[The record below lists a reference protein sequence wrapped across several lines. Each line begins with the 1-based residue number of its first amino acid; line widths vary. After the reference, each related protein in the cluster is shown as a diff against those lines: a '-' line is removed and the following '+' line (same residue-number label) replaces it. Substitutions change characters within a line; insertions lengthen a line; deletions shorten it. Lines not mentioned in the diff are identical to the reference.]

1 MWKKAAS
8 AMMPSRNSRA
18 GSPPDA
24 PKDNAVDQISVFD
37 SPKPTFTASQAA
49 ELLARDYGIVARLRE
64 LVSERDQN
72 FHVES
77 PAGSFVLKIA
87 NAVEDHGFLE
97 LQNAVLKHVGLA
109 DPGLGVQRVIATR
122 SGQEIAAWERG
133 SARHAVRLL
142 TYLPGDLFSTAKSSP
157 ALLESLGQFMGRLS
171 RALKGFGHPAAFR
184 AGFLW
189 NLDETMA
196 VKPWLADIAPERR
209 DLVARIFVRYEQRV
223 LPRLAVLRAGVLH
236 QDANDNNIVVD
247 SASGRVTGLID
258 FGDMTHG
265 RQINELAIT
274 LAYALLDIEDVY
286 AAAAPLISGYSRAF
300 ALEADEA
307 AVLFDLVAARL
318 AMSVCISSHR
328 AKEFPDNDYLLI
340 SQAPAFRLLER
351 LDRTNP
357 DFLAAFSRHAAGL
370 APVAE
375 AESVVAWLASPACRP
390 QAMFDIDLD
399 RCGRLLL
406 SLQSAAPGMQHAAD
420 PEAYWNWLQ
429 SRFEAENAQFAI
441 GLYGEVRDVYAGE
454 QFSTALS
461 PEWRSQHLGQ
471 DIFIA
476 AGTPLHAPLA
486 GKVLSVVDNALPY
499 DYGPTV
505 ILEHRA
511 GNEGP
516 AFWTLY
522 GHLSRDTLAMV
533 SEGQTIT
540 AGQQIGTIGDHTV
553 NGGWAPHLHFQIITD
568 RLGQSGEFPGV
579 GQPSLWPVWRAI
591 SPDPN
596 LILRLAPESFAKDQ
610 TPPADLLRRRAQVLG
625 PSLSISYRNKLKI
638 VRGRGAYLYDHTG
651 RAFLDGVNNICH
663 VGHSHPHV
671 VEALARQAAVLN
683 TNTRYLHDTI
693 LDYAERLGSHF
704 PKPLSVVY
712 FVCSGS
718 EANELALRMAR
729 TVTGRRHTITLDWG
743 YHGNTNG
750 LIDVSPYKFNRKGGR
765 GKPDDVE
772 IAELADPYRGRFK
785 GSGENSGI
793 AYAASVAEKIEL
805 IRSRT
810 GQGPA
815 AFIAE
820 AISGCGGQVFF
831 PDAYL
836 RTAAGYVREA
846 GGLVIVDEVQTG
858 FGRVGNHMW
867 AHGPQGVIPD
877 IVTLGKPIGNGHP
890 MAAVVTT
897 PEIAAAF
904 ANGMEFFSSFGGNPV
919 SAAVGMAVLDV
930 LEQEGLQH
938 KARLTGDHLK
948 ARFATLADR
957 HEIIGHVRGEGL
969 FLGVELVRDRK
980 TLEPAT
986 EEAGRIAND
995 MREHGVLISTDGPF
1009 DNVLKI
1015 KPPMVFGLRE
1025 ADIMAD
1031 ALEAALQKL

>member
-1 MWKKAAS
+1 M
-8 AMMPSRNSRA
+8 N
-18 GSPPDA
+18 
-24 PKDNAVDQISVFD
+24 QISVFD
-37 SPKPTFTASQAA
+37 SPKPAFTPDEAQR
-49 ELLARDYGIVARLRE
+49 LLQRDYGIAGSLKE

-72 FHVES
+72 FLVDGAS
-77 PAGSFVLKIA
+77 GKFVLKIA
-87 NAVEDHGFLE
+87 NAVEDEAFLA
-97 LQNAVLKHVGLA
+97 LQNAAMKHVAQA
-109 DPGLGVQRVIATR
+109 DPALGLQRVIASTAGADI
-122 SGQEIAAWERG
+122 SHWDHGE
-133 SARHAVRLL
+133 SRHAVRLL
-142 TYLPGDLFSTAKSSP
+142 TYLPGDLYSAAGSTP
-157 ALLESLGQFMGRLS
+157 ALLESLGSFMGRLS
-171 RALKGFGHPAAFR
+171 RALRGFGHPAAFR
-184 AGFLW
+184 PGFLW
-189 NLDETMA
+189 NLDEAMA
-196 VKPWLADIAPERR
+196 VKPWLADIVAERR
-209 DLVARIFVRYEQRV
+209 DLVARIFARYEQRV
-223 LPRLAVLRAGVLH
+223 LPKLALLRGAVLH

-247 SASGRVTGLID
+247 KATSTVTGLID

-265 RQINELAIT
+265 RQINELAVT
-274 LAYALLDIEDVY
+274 LAYALLDVEDVY
-286 AAAAPLISGYSRAF
+286 TSAAPLIAAYARHF
-300 ALEADEA
+300 ALEPDEA
-307 AVLFDLVAARL
+307 EILFDLVAARL

-328 AKEFPDNDYLLI
+328 AKDFPDNDYLLV

-357 DFLAAFSRHAAGL
+357 DFLAAFTRHAAGL
-370 APVAE
+370 DPVPTSDA
-375 AESVVAWLASPACRP
+375 VVTWLASPACQP
-390 QAMFDIDLD
+390 HALFDIDLD
-399 RCGRLLL
+399 RTGRILLH
-406 SLQSAAPGMQHAAD
+406 LQEGAPGMEHGAD
-420 PEAYWNWLQ
+420 PQAYWAWLE
-429 SRFEAENAQFAI
+429 SRFRAEDAQFAI
-441 GLYGEVRDVYAGE
+441 GLYGENRNVYKGE
-454 QFSTALS
+454 QFATAAS

-476 AGTPLHAPLA
+476 AGTPLYAPLP

-511 GNEGP
+511 GENGP

-522 GHLSRDTLAMV
+522 GHLSRETLAMV
-533 SEGQTIT
+533 KDGQEIA

-579 GQPSLWPVWRAI
+579 GQPSLWPIWRAI
-591 SPDPN
+591 APNPN
-596 LILRLAPESFAKDQ
+596 LILRLAPESFVEDH
-610 TPPADLLRRRAQVLG
+610 TPPDVLLKRRAEVLG
-625 PSLSISYRNKLKI
+625 PSLSISYRKKLKI

-693 LDYAERLGSHF
+693 LDYAERLGSYF

-712 FVCSGS
+712 LVCSGS

-729 TVTGRRHTITLDWG
+729 TVTGRRATITLDWG

-765 GKPDDVE
+765 GKPDYVE

-785 GSGENSGI
+785 GTGENSGM
-793 AYAASVAEKIEL
+793 AYAASVAEKVEL
-805 IRSRT
+805 IREKT

-836 RTAAGYVREA
+836 KTSAEHVRKA

-867 AHGPQGVIPD
+867 AHGPQGIVPD

-897 PEIAAAF
+897 PEIARAF

-930 LEQEGLQH
+930 LEQEGLQA
-938 KARLTGDHLK
+938 KARVTGDHLK
-948 ARFATLADR
+948 ARFAALAEK
-957 HEIIGHVRGEGL
+957 HPLIGHVRGEGL
-969 FLGVELVRDRK
+969 FLGVELVKDRI

-986 EEAGRIAND
+986 DEAGRIAND
-995 MREHGVLISTDGPF
+995 MRDHGVLISTDGPF

-1015 KPPMVFGLRE
+1015 KPPMAFGLRE
-1025 ADIMAD
+1025 ADILAD
-1031 ALEAALQKL
+1031 ALEAALARG

>member
-1 MWKKAAS
+1 M
-8 AMMPSRNSRA
+8 N
-18 GSPPDA
+18 
-24 PKDNAVDQISVFD
+24 QISVFD
-37 SPKPTFTASQAA
+37 SPKPAFTPQEAQR
-49 ELLARDYGIVARLRE
+49 LLERDYGIGGALKE

-72 FHVES
+72 FLVDS
-77 PAGSFVLKIA
+77 GTGKFVLKIA
-87 NAVEDHGFLE
+87 NAAEDEAFLA
-97 LQNAVLKHVGLA
+97 LQNAAMKHVAQA
-109 DPGLGVQRVIATR
+109 DPTLGLQRVIMSTTGADITHW
-122 SGQEIAAWERG
+122 EHAA
-133 SARHAVRLL
+133 SRHAVRLL
-142 TYLPGDLFSTAKSSP
+142 TYLPGDLYSAAGNSP
-157 ALLESLGQFMGRLS
+157 ALLASLGEFMGRLS
-171 RALKGFGHPAAFR
+171 RALRGFGHPAAFR
-184 AGFLW
+184 PGFLW
-189 NLDETMA
+189 NLDDAMA
-196 VKPWLADIAPERR
+196 VKPWFADIVPERR
-209 DLVARIFVRYEQRV
+209 DLVARIFARYEARA
-223 LPRLAVLRAGVLH
+223 LPRLALLRGAVLH

-247 SASGRVTGLID
+247 VATSTVTGLID

-265 RQINELAIT
+265 RQINELAVT
-274 LAYALLDIEDVY
+274 LAYALLDVEDVY
-286 AAAAPLISGYSRAF
+286 KSAAPLISAYSRVF
-300 ALEADEA
+300 PLDADEA
-307 AVLFDLVAARL
+307 AVLFDLVVARL
-318 AMSVCISSHR
+318 VMSVCISSHR
-328 AKEFPDNDYLLI
+328 AKDFPDNDYLLV

-351 LDRTNP
+351 LDKTNP
-357 DFLAAFSRHAAGL
+357 DFLAAFTRHAAGL
-370 APVAE
+370 APVPTSA
-375 AESVVAWLASPACRP
+375 AVVDWLSSPDCQP
-390 QAMFDIDLD
+390 QPMFDVDLD
-399 RCGRLLL
+399 RAGRILLH
-406 SLQSAAPGMQHAAD
+406 LQEGAPGMEHGAD
-420 PEAYWNWLQ
+420 PQAYWAWLEQ
-429 SRFEAENAQFAI
+429 RFREEGAHYAI
-441 GLYGEVRDVYAGE
+441 GLYGEDRNVYKGE
-454 QFSTALS
+454 QFATAAS

-486 GKVLSVVDNALPY
+486 GTVLSVVDNALPY

-511 GNEGP
+511 GENGP
-516 AFWTLY
+516 TFWTLY
-522 GHLSRDTLAMV
+522 GHLSRETLSMV
-533 SEGQTIT
+533 QPGQRIA
-540 AGQQIGTIGDHTV
+540 AGQQIGSIGDHTV

-591 SPDPN
+591 APDPN
-596 LILRLAPESFAKDQ
+596 LILRLAPESFTEDR
-610 TPPADLLRRRAQVLG
+610 TPPDLLLKRRAQVLG
-625 PSLSISYRNKLKI
+625 PSLSISYRKKLKI

-671 VEALARQAAVLN
+671 VEALARQAAILN

-712 FVCSGS
+712 LVCSGS

-729 TVTGRRHTITLDWG
+729 TVTGRRSTITLDWG

-765 GKPDDVE
+765 GKPDYVE

-785 GSGENSGI
+785 GTSENSGI
-793 AYAASVAEKIEL
+793 AYAASVAEKAEL
-805 IRSRT
+805 IRRKT

-831 PDAYL
+831 PQAYL
-836 RTAAGYVREA
+836 KTAAEHIRKA

-867 AHGPQGVIPD
+867 AHGPQGVVPD

-897 PEIAAAF
+897 PEIATAF

-919 SAAVGMAVLDV
+919 STAVGMAVLDV
-930 LEQEGLQH
+930 LEQEDLQA
-938 KARLTGDHLK
+938 KARITGDHLK
-948 ARFATLADR
+948 ALIAALAET
-957 HEIIGHVRGEGL
+957 HPLIGDVRGEGL
-969 FLGVELVRDRK
+969 FLGVELVKDRS

-986 EEAGRIAND
+986 EEANRIAND
-995 MREHGVLISTDGPF
+995 MRDHGVLISTDGPF

-1015 KPPMVFGLRE
+1015 KPPMAFGLRE
-1025 ADIMAD
+1025 ADILAEALKE
-1031 ALEAALQKL
+1031 ALERI

>member
-1 MWKKAAS
+1 M
-8 AMMPSRNSRA
+8 N
-18 GSPPDA
+18 
-24 PKDNAVDQISVFD
+24 QISVFD
-37 SPKPTFTASQAA
+37 SPKPSFTHEEAQR
-49 ELLARDYGIVARLRE
+49 LLARDYGIEGQLKE

-72 FHVES
+72 FLVDAPS
-77 PAGSFVLKIA
+77 GSFVLKIA
-87 NAVEDHGFLE
+87 NAAEDRAFLD
-97 LQNAVLKHVGLA
+97 LQNAAMKHVALTDPSLGL
-109 DPGLGVQRVIATR
+109 QRVIATTA
-122 SGQEIAAWERG
+122 GTDITTWEHG
-133 SARHAVRLL
+133 ASQHAVRLL
-142 TYLPGDLFSTAKSSP
+142 TYLPGELYSASASSP
-157 ALLESLGQFMGRLS
+157 ALLESLGSFMGRLS
-171 RALKGFGHPAAFR
+171 QALKGFCHPAAFR
-184 AGFLW
+184 PGFLW
-189 NLDETMA
+189 NLDEAMA
-196 VKPWLADIAPERR
+196 VKDWLADVAPERR
-209 DLVARIFVRYEQRV
+209 DLASRIFARYEQRV
-223 LPRLAVLRAGVLH
+223 LPKRALLRGAVLH

-247 SASGRVTGLID
+247 TASGSVTGLID

-265 RQINELAIT
+265 RQVNELAVT
-274 LAYALLDIEDVY
+274 LAYALLDVEDVY
-286 AAAAPLISGYSRAF
+286 KSALPLIAAYARQF
-300 ALEADEA
+300 ALEESEA
-307 AVLFDLVAARL
+307 EVLFDLVAARL

-328 AKEFPDNDYLLI
+328 AKAFPDNDYLLV

-357 DFLAAFSRHAAGL
+357 EFLAAFTRHAAGL
-370 APVAE
+370 APVPHSE
-375 AESVVAWLASPACRP
+375 AVVTWLSSPDCTP
-390 QAMFDIDLD
+390 QPMFGIDLD
-399 RCGRLLL
+399 RSGRILLH
-406 SLQSAAPGMQHAAD
+406 LQEGAPGMEHGAD
-420 PEAYWNWLQ
+420 PQAYWNWLEE
-429 SRFEAENAQFAI
+429 RFREDDAQFAI
-441 GLYGEVRDVYAGE
+441 GLYGEVRNVYKGE
-454 QFSTALS
+454 QFATAAS

-486 GKVLSVVDNALPY
+486 GRVLSVTDNALPY

-511 GNEGP
+511 GENGP
-516 AFWTLY
+516 LFWTLY
-522 GHLSRDTLAMV
+522 GHLSRETLAMV
-533 SEGQTIT
+533 KEGQEIT
-540 AGQQIGTIGDHTV
+540 AGQQIGSIGDHTV

-568 RLGQSGEFPGV
+568 RLGQTGEFPGV

-596 LILRLAPESFAKDQ
+596 LILRLAPESFVDDR
-610 TPPADLLRRRAQVLG
+610 TPPEVLLRRRAEVLG
-625 PSLSISYRNKLKI
+625 PSLSISYRKKLKI

-671 VEALARQAAVLN
+671 VEALTRQASVLN

-693 LDYAERLGSHF
+693 LDYAERLGAYF

-712 FVCSGS
+712 LVCSGS

-729 TVTGRRHTITLDWG
+729 TVTGRRATITLDWG

-750 LIDVSPYKFNRKGGR
+750 LIEVSPYKFNRKGGR
-765 GKPDDVE
+765 GKPEHVE

-793 AYAASVAEKIEL
+793 AYAASVAEKVEL
-805 IRSRT
+805 IREKT

-831 PDAYL
+831 PEAYL
-836 RTAAGYVREA
+836 KTAAEHVRKA
-846 GGLVIVDEVQTG
+846 GGLVIIDEVQTG

-867 AHGPQGVIPD
+867 AHGPQGVVPD

-897 PEIAAAF
+897 PEIAKAF

-930 LEQEGLQH
+930 LEQEGLQA
-938 KARLTGDHLK
+938 KARVTGDHLK
-948 ARFATLADR
+948 ARFRALAEK
-957 HEIIGHVRGEGL
+957 HPLIGHVRGEGL
-969 FLGVELVRDRK
+969 FLGVELVKDRG

-1015 KPPMVFGLRE
+1015 KPPMAFGPRE
-1025 ADIMAD
+1025 ADILAD
-1031 ALEAALQKL
+1031 ALQGALERTRSAP

>member
-1 MWKKAAS
+1 M
-8 AMMPSRNSRA
+8 N
-18 GSPPDA
+18 
-24 PKDNAVDQISVFD
+24 QTSVFE
-37 SPKPTFTASQAA
+37 SPKPAFTAQEAQH
-49 ELLARDYGIVARLRE
+49 LLARDYGIEGHLRE

-72 FHVES
+72 FLVDS
-77 PAGSFVLKIA
+77 PTGKFVLKIA
-87 NAVEDHGFLE
+87 NAVEDEDFLA
-97 LQNAVLKHVGLA
+97 LQNAVMRHVTLA
-109 DPGLGVQRVIATR
+109 DPDLGLQRVVASIAGKDMT
-122 SGQEIAAWERG
+122 SWAQGH
-133 SARHAVRLL
+133 ARHAVRLL
-142 TYLPGDLFSTAKSSP
+142 TYLPGEMYSAAASSP
-157 ALLESLGQFMGRLS
+157 ALLESLGTFMGRLS
-171 RALKGFGHPAAFR
+171 RALRGFGHPAAFR
-184 AGFLW
+184 PGFLW
-189 NLDETMA
+189 NLDEALA
-196 VKPWLADIAPERR
+196 VKPWLADIVPERR
-209 DLVARIFVRYEQRV
+209 DLVARVFARYEDRV
-223 LPRLAVLRAGVLH
+223 LPRLHQLRGAVLH

-247 SASGRVTGLID
+247 AASSTVTGLID

-265 RQINELAIT
+265 RQINELAVT
-274 LAYALLDIEDVY
+274 LAYALLDVPDVY
-286 AAAAPLISGYSRAF
+286 TSAAPLIGAYARQF
-300 ALEADEA
+300 PLEPEEA
-307 AVLFDLVAARL
+307 AIVFDLVAARL

-328 AKEFPDNDYLLI
+328 AKEFPDNDYLLV

-351 LDRTNP
+351 LDKTNP
-357 DFLAAFSRHAAGL
+357 DFLAAFTRHAAGL
-370 APVAE
+370 PPVPASQ
-375 AESVVAWLASPACRP
+375 AVVDWLSSPDCRP
-390 QAMFDIDLD
+390 HSMFDIDLD
-399 RCGRLLL
+399 RAGRILLH
-406 SLQSAAPGMQHAAD
+406 LQEGAPGMEHGAD
-420 PEAYWNWLQ
+420 PQAYWAWLE
-429 SRFEAENAQFAI
+429 SRFRQENAEFGI
-441 GLYGEVRDVYAGE
+441 GLYGEVRNVYKGD
-454 QFSTALS
+454 QFATAAS

-476 AGTPLHAPLA
+476 AGSPLYAPLS

-511 GNEGP
+511 GENGP

-522 GHLSRDTLAMV
+522 GHLSRETLAMV
-533 SEGQTIT
+533 KEGQEIA
-540 AGQQIGTIGDHTV
+540 AGQQIGSIGDHTV
-553 NGGWAPHLHFQIITD
+553 NGGWSPHLHFQIITD
-568 RLGQSGEFPGV
+568 RLGQTGEFPGV

-596 LILRLAPESFAKDQ
+596 LILRLAPESFVEDA
-610 TPPADLLRRRAQVLG
+610 TPPEVLLQRRAKVLG
-625 PSLSISYRNKLKI
+625 PSLSISYRKKLKI
-638 VRGRGAYLYDHTG
+638 VRGKGAYLYDHTG

-671 VEALARQAAVLN
+671 VAALSRQAAILN

-693 LDYAERLGSHF
+693 LDYAERLGSYF

-712 FVCSGS
+712 LVCSGS

-729 TVTGRRHTITLDWG
+729 TVTGRRATITLDWG

-765 GKPDDVE
+765 GKPDFVE

-785 GSGENSGI
+785 GYGENSGI
-793 AYAASVAEKIEL
+793 AYAASVAEKVEL
-805 IRSRT
+805 IREKT
-810 GQGPA
+810 GHGPA

-836 RTAAGYVREA
+836 KTAAEHVRKA

-867 AHGPQGVIPD
+867 AHGPQGVVPD

-890 MAAVVTT
+890 MAAVITT
-897 PEIAAAF
+897 PEIARAF

-930 LEQEGLQH
+930 LEQENLQN
-938 KARLTGDHLK
+938 KARVTGDYLK
-948 ARFATLADR
+948 TRFAALAET
-957 HEIIGHVRGEGL
+957 HPLIGHVRGEGL
-969 FLGVELVRDRK
+969 FLGIELVKDRT

-986 EEAGRIAND
+986 EEAGLIAND

-1015 KPPMVFGLRE
+1015 KPPMAFGQTE
-1025 ADIMAD
+1025 AEIMAD
-1031 ALEAALQKL
+1031 ALGAALGRIAPSGAHAPN

>member
-1 MWKKAAS
+1 M
-8 AMMPSRNSRA
+8 N
-18 GSPPDA
+18 
-24 PKDNAVDQISVFD
+24 QISVFD
-37 SPKPTFTASQAA
+37 SPKPAFTPDEAQR
-49 ELLARDYGIVARLRE
+49 LLQRDYDIAGSLKE

-72 FHVES
+72 FLVDGAS
-77 PAGSFVLKIA
+77 GKFVLKIA
-87 NAVEDHGFLE
+87 NAVEDEGFLA
-97 LQNAVLKHVGLA
+97 LQNAAMKHVAQA
-109 DPGLGVQRVIATR
+109 DPALGLQRVIASTAGADI
-122 SGQEIAAWERG
+122 SHWDHGT
-133 SARHAVRLL
+133 SRHAVRLL
-142 TYLPGDLFSTAKSSP
+142 TYLPGELYSAAGSTP
-157 ALLESLGQFMGRLS
+157 ALLESLGSFMGRLS
-171 RALKGFGHPAAFR
+171 RALRGFGHPAAFR
-184 AGFLW
+184 PGFLW
-189 NLDETMA
+189 NLDEAMA
-196 VKPWLADIAPERR
+196 VKPWLADIVSERR
-209 DLVARIFVRYEQRV
+209 DLVARIFTRYEQRV
-223 LPRLAVLRAGVLH
+223 LPKLALLRGAVLH

-247 SASGRVTGLID
+247 KATPTVTGLID

-265 RQINELAIT
+265 RQINELAVT
-274 LAYALLDIEDVY
+274 LAYALLDVEDVY
-286 AAAAPLISGYSRAF
+286 KSAAPLIAAYARHF
-300 ALEADEA
+300 PLEPDEA
-307 AVLFDLVAARL
+307 AILFDLVAARL

-328 AKEFPDNDYLLI
+328 AKDFPDNDYLLV

-357 DFLAAFSRHAAGL
+357 DFLAAFTRHAAGL
-370 APVAE
+370 APVPTSDA
-375 AESVVAWLASPACRP
+375 VVNWLASPACHP
-390 QAMFDIDLD
+390 HAMFDIDLD
-399 RCGRLLL
+399 RAGRILLH
-406 SLQSAAPGMQHAAD
+406 LQEGAPGMEHGAD
-420 PEAYWNWLQ
+420 PQAYWAWLE
-429 SRFEAENAQFAI
+429 SRFRAEDAQFAI
-441 GLYGEVRDVYAGE
+441 GLYGENRNVYKGE
-454 QFSTALS
+454 QFATAAS

-476 AGTPLHAPLA
+476 AGTPLYAPLP

-511 GNEGP
+511 GENGP

-522 GHLSRDTLAMV
+522 GHLSRETLAMV
-533 SEGQTIT
+533 KDGQEIA
-540 AGQQIGTIGDHTV
+540 AGQQIGSIGDHTV

-579 GQPSLWPVWRAI
+579 GQPSLWPIWRAI
-591 SPDPN
+591 APDPN
-596 LILRLAPESFAKDQ
+596 LILRLAPESFVEDH
-610 TPPADLLRRRAQVLG
+610 TPPDVLLKRRAQVLG
-625 PSLSISYRNKLKI
+625 PSLSISYRKKLKI
-638 VRGRGAYLYDHTG
+638 VRGRDAYLYDHTG

-693 LDYAERLGSHF
+693 LDYAERLGSYF

-712 FVCSGS
+712 LVCSGS

-729 TVTGRRHTITLDWG
+729 TVTGRRATITLDWG

-765 GKPDDVE
+765 GKPDYVE

-785 GSGENSGI
+785 GTGENSGI
-793 AYAASVAEKIEL
+793 AYAASVAEKVEL
-805 IRSRT
+805 IREKT

-836 RTAAGYVREA
+836 RTSAEHVRKA

-867 AHGPQGVIPD
+867 AHGPQGIVPD

-897 PEIAAAF
+897 PEIARAF

-930 LEQEGLQH
+930 LEQEGLQA
-938 KARLTGDHLK
+938 KARVTGDHLK
-948 ARFATLADR
+948 ARFAALA
-957 HEIIGHVRGEGL
+957 EKYPLIGHVRGEGL
-969 FLGVELVRDRK
+969 FLGVELVKDRA

-986 EEAGRIAND
+986 DEAGRIAND
-995 MREHGVLISTDGPF
+995 MRDHGVLISTDGPF

-1015 KPPMVFGLRE
+1015 KPPMAFGLRE
-1025 ADIMAD
+1025 ADILAD
-1031 ALEAALQKL
+1031 ALDAALARG

>member
-1 MWKKAAS
+1 V
-8 AMMPSRNSRA
+8 N
-18 GSPPDA
+18 
-24 PKDNAVDQISVFD
+24 QISVFD
-37 SPKPTFTASQAA
+37 SPKPAFTVEEAQR
-49 ELLARDYGIVARLRE
+49 LLARDYGLEGKLKE

-72 FHVES
+72 FLVDS
-77 PAGSFVLKIA
+77 PSGKFVLKIA
-87 NAVEDHGFLE
+87 NAVEDSGFLA
-97 LQNAVLKHVGLA
+97 LQNAAMKHAVLA
-109 DPGLGVQRVIATR
+109 DPGLGLQRVIAT
-122 SGQEIAAWERG
+122 AAGSDIVEWENG
-133 SARHAVRLL
+133 VSRHAVRLL
-142 TYLPGDLFSTAKSSP
+142 TYLPGELYSAAGSSP
-157 ALLESLGQFMGRLS
+157 LLLESLGVFVGRLS
-171 RALKGFGHPAAFR
+171 CALRGFGHPAAFR
-184 AGFLW
+184 TGFLW
-189 NLDETMA
+189 NLDEAMA
-196 VKPWLADIAPERR
+196 VKPWLADIVPERR
-209 DLVARIFVRYEQRV
+209 DLVSRIFARYEVRV
-223 LPRLAVLRAGVLH
+223 LPHLRMLRGAVLH

-247 SASGRVTGLID
+247 AATSTVTGLID

-265 RQINELAIT
+265 RQINELAVT
-274 LAYALLDIEDVY
+274 LAYALLDVDDVY
-286 AAAAPLISGYSRAF
+286 KSAAPLISAYARQF
-300 ALEADEA
+300 PLEVEEA
-307 AVLFDLVAARL
+307 GVLFDLVAARL

-328 AKEFPDNDYLLI
+328 AKDFPDNDYLLV

-357 DFLAAFSRHAAGL
+357 EFLAAFTRYAAGL
-370 APVAE
+370 VPVPASE
-375 AESVVAWLASPACRP
+375 AIVQWLSSQDCQPK
-390 QAMFDIDLD
+390 AMFDIDLD
-399 RCGRLLL
+399 RSGRILLE
-406 SLQSAAPGMQHAAD
+406 LQTGAPGMEHAAD
-420 PEAYWNWLQ
+420 PKAYWSWLEA
-429 SRFEAENAQFAI
+429 RFRDEDASFAI
-441 GLYGEVRDVYAGE
+441 GLYGEVRDVYKGE
-454 QFSTALS
+454 QFATAAS

-476 AGTPLHAPLA
+476 AGTPLLAPLP
-486 GKVLSVVDNALPY
+486 GKVLSAVDNSLPY

-511 GNEGP
+511 GENGP

-522 GHLSRDTLAMV
+522 GHLSRETLSTV
-533 SEGQTIT
+533 REGQQIA
-540 AGQQIGTIGDHTV
+540 AGQQIGTIGDHRV

-596 LILRLAPESFAKDQ
+596 LILRLAPESFSHDK
-610 TPPADLLRRRAQVLG
+610 TPPDVLLKRRAAVLG

-671 VEALARQAAVLN
+671 VEALSRQASILN

-693 LDYAERLGSHF
+693 LDYAERLGAYF

-712 FVCSGS
+712 LVCSGS

-729 TVTGRRHTITLDWG
+729 TVTGRRATITLDWG
-743 YHGNTNG
+743 YHGNTSG

-765 GKPDDVE
+765 GKPDYVE

-785 GSGENSGI
+785 GYGANSGI
-793 AYAASVAEKIEL
+793 AYAASVAEKVEL
-805 IRSRT
+805 IREAT

-836 RTAAGYVREA
+836 KTSAEHVRSV

-858 FGRVGNHMW
+858 FGRVGHHMW
-867 AHGPQGVIPD
+867 AHGPQGVVPD

-897 PEIAAAF
+897 PEIAKAF

-930 LEQEGLQH
+930 LEQEGLQT
-938 KARLTGDHLK
+938 KARVTGDYLK
-948 ARFATLADR
+948 ARFTALAEK
-957 HEIIGHVRGEGL
+957 HPLIGHVRGEGL
-969 FLGVELVRDRK
+969 FLGVELVKDRA

-986 EEAGRIAND
+986 EESGLIAND
-995 MREHGVLISTDGPF
+995 MRNHGVLISTDGPF

-1025 ADIMAD
+1025 ANILAD
-1031 ALEAALQKL
+1031 ALEAALSRIASR